1 MKFSMAASVI
11 HERRTDAIVSYG
23 LLILSVIFALFP
35 IAWMLSTSLKSEA
48 EALNLPIS
56 WIPKQFT
63 LQAYGDMWT
72 LKPFATYFWNSIV
85 VSGVTA
91 VLSTVVGALAGY
103 GFSRFQFRG
112 RTSLLAF
119 FLVTQ
124 MISGVLVI
132 GPYFQILAALNL
144 YNTLT
149 GLIIA
154 YVTICLPFAAW
165 MSKGYFDSI
174 PKELDEAGLVDGASR
189 LQIFVRIICPIAL
202 PGTVSTLLFAF
213 LLAWQSSELQNLRVM
228 SARLDVK
235 SSPEI
240 ANHKFAKVFA
250 AQAPY
255 GKIEPLIPEWPKIGD
270 ATITAVQEGFSGTK
284 TPEQALKD
292 LHTATNRALGVQ

>member
-1 MKFSMAASVI
+1 MKQPALSS
-11 HERRTDAIVSYG
+11 ERRERRVDAIVSYS
-23 LLILSVIFALFP
+23 LLVLCAGFAIFPF
-35 IAWMLSTSLKSEA
+35 IFMLSTSLKSES
-48 EALNLPIS
+48 EALSLPVR

-63 LQAYGDMWT
+63 LHAYSEMWT
-72 LKPFATYFWNSIV
+72 LKPFALYFWNSLV

-119 FLVTQ
+119 FLATQ

-132 GPYFQILAALNL
+132 GPYFQILAALEL

-189 LQIFVRIICPIAL
+189 FQIFIRIICPVAV

-213 LLAWQSSELQNLRVM
+213 LLAWQDLL
-228 SARLDVK
+228 
-235 SSPEI
+235 
-240 ANHKFAKVFA
+240 
-250 AQAPY
+250 
-255 GKIEPLIPEWPKIGD
+255 W
-270 ATITAVQEGFSGTK
+270 
-284 TPEQALKD
+284 ALCLVSIDEKR
-292 LHTATNRALGVQ
+292 TVTLGVAFLVGEFVIKWPMLTAASLIGSLPTILLYLFLQRYYVEGLARGAVKG

>member
-1 MKFSMAASVI
+1 MSRAPLTSNQQ
-11 HERRTDAIVSYG
+11 ERRLDAVMSYSLLTVSA
-23 LLILSVIFALFP
+23 LFALLP
-35 IAWMLSTSLKSEA
+35 VVWMLSTSLKSES
-48 EALNLPIS
+48 EALSLPIH
-56 WIPKQFT
+56 WIPQQPT
-63 LQAYGDMWT
+63 IGAYVEMWT
-72 LKPFATYFWNSIV
+72 LKPFALYFWNSIV

-119 FLVTQ
+119 FLATQ

-132 GPYFQILAALNL
+132 GPYFRILAAVEL

-149 GLIIA
+149 GLVIA

-189 LQIFVRIICPIAL
+189 LQIFLRIICPIAV

-213 LLAWQSSELQNLRVM
+213 LLAWQDLLW
-228 SARLDVK
+228 ALC
-235 SSPEI
+235 
-240 ANHKFAKVFA
+240 
-250 AQAPY
+250 
-255 GKIEPLIPEWPKIGD
+255 LISIDEKR
-270 ATITAVQEGFSGTK
+270 TVT
-284 TPEQALKD
+284 
-292 LHTATNRALGVQ
+292 LGVAFSVGEFIIKWPMLTAASLIGSLPTIILYLFLQRYYVEGLARGAVKG

>member
-1 MKFSMAASVI
+1 MKSATLSSE
-11 HERRTDAIVSYG
+11 HRERRVDAVVSYS
-23 LLILSVIFALFP
+23 LLALCAAFAIFPFVF
-35 IAWMLSTSLKSEA
+35 MLSTSLKSES
-48 EALNLPIS
+48 EALSLPVR

-63 LQAYGDMWT
+63 LQAYSEMWT
-72 LKPFATYFWNSIV
+72 LKPFALYFWNSMA

-91 VLSTVVGALAGY
+91 LLSTVVGALAGY

-119 FLVTQ
+119 FLATQ

-132 GPYFQILAALNL
+132 GPYFQILAALDL

-189 LQIFVRIICPIAL
+189 LQIFVRIICPVAV

-213 LLAWQSSELQNLRVM
+213 LLAWQDLL
-228 SARLDVK
+228 
-235 SSPEI
+235 
-240 ANHKFAKVFA
+240 
-250 AQAPY
+250 
-255 GKIEPLIPEWPKIGD
+255 W
-270 ATITAVQEGFSGTK
+270 
-284 TPEQALKD
+284 ALCLVSIDEKR
-292 LHTATNRALGVQ
+292 TVTLGVAFLVGEFVIKWPMLTAASLIGSLPTILLYLFLQRFYVEGLARGAVKG

>member
-213 LLAWQSSELQNLRVM
+213 LLAWQDLL
-228 SARLDVK
+228 
-235 SSPEI
+235 
-240 ANHKFAKVFA
+240 
-250 AQAPY
+250 
-255 GKIEPLIPEWPKIGD
+255 W
-270 ATITAVQEGFSGTK
+270 
-284 TPEQALKD
+284 ALCLVSIDEKR
-292 LHTATNRALGVQ
+292 TVTLGVAFLVGEFVIQWPMLTAASLIGSLPTILLYLFLQRYYVEGLARGAVKG

>member
-1 MKFSMAASVI
+1 VKAQAAALTS
-11 HERRTDAIVSYG
+11 ERRGRRLDAVVTYSLLG
-23 LLILSVIFALFP
+23 LSAVFALFP
-35 IAWMLSTSLKSEA
+35 VAWMLSTSLKSEA
-48 EALNLPIS
+48 EALSLPIR
-56 WIPKQFT
+56 WIPKDIT
-63 LQAYGDMWT
+63 LQAYSEMWT
-72 LKPFATYFWNSIV
+72 LKPFATYFWNSTV

-103 GFSRFQFRG
+103 GFSRFRFGG

-119 FLVTQ
+119 FLATQ

-132 GPYFQILAALNL
+132 GPYFQVLAAVEL

-189 LQIFVRIICPIAL
+189 LQIFLRIICPIAV

-213 LLAWQSSELQNLRVM
+213 LLAWQDLLW
-228 SARLDVK
+228 ALC
-235 SSPEI
+235 
-240 ANHKFAKVFA
+240 
-250 AQAPY
+250 
-255 GKIEPLIPEWPKIGD
+255 LISIDEKR
-270 ATITAVQEGFSGTK
+270 TVT
-284 TPEQALKD
+284 
-292 LHTATNRALGVQ
+292 LGVAFSVGEFIVKWPMLTAASLIGSLPTILLYLVLQRFYVEGLARGAVKG

>member
-1 MKFSMAASVI
+1 MKILQAASVRR
-11 HERRTDAIVSYG
+11 ERRTDAIVSYG

-48 EALNLPIS
+48 EALSLPIR

-119 FLVTQ
+119 FLATQ

-132 GPYFQILAALNL
+132 GPYFQILAAFDL

-202 PGTVSTLLFAF
+202 PGTVSTLLFSF
-213 LLAWQSSELQNLRVM
+213 LLAWQDLL
-228 SARLDVK
+228 
-235 SSPEI
+235 
-240 ANHKFAKVFA
+240 
-250 AQAPY
+250 
-255 GKIEPLIPEWPKIGD
+255 W
-270 ATITAVQEGFSGTK
+270 
-284 TPEQALKD
+284 ALCLVSIDEKR
-292 LHTATNRALGVQ
+292 TVTLGVAFLVGEFVIQWPMLTAASLIGSLPTILLYLFLQRYYVEGLARGAVKG

>member
-1 MKFSMAASVI
+1 MKSAASSS
-11 HERRTDAIVSYG
+11 ERRERRVEAIVSYS
-23 LLILSVIFALFP
+23 LLVLSAGFACFPFIF
-35 IAWMLSTSLKSEA
+35 MLSTSFKSEA
-48 EALNLPIS
+48 EALSLPVR

-63 LQAYGDMWT
+63 LQAYSEMWT
-72 LKPFATYFWNSIV
+72 LKPFALYFWNSIV

-119 FLVTQ
+119 FLATQ

-132 GPYFQILAALNL
+132 GPYFQILAALEL

-189 LQIFVRIICPIAL
+189 LQIFVRIICPVAL

-213 LLAWQSSELQNLRVM
+213 LLAWQDLL
-228 SARLDVK
+228 
-235 SSPEI
+235 
-240 ANHKFAKVFA
+240 
-250 AQAPY
+250 
-255 GKIEPLIPEWPKIGD
+255 W
-270 ATITAVQEGFSGTK
+270 
-284 TPEQALKD
+284 ALCLVSIDEKR
-292 LHTATNRALGVQ
+292 TVTLGVAFLVGEFVIKWPMLTAASLIGSLPTILLYLFLQRFYVEGLARGAVKG